1 MLRFFIRFKIVFTA
15 LLLLIF
21 CLFTMSSKI
30 NTEQFY
36 FRTFLFS
43 TLYNIEHFIIG
54 TLDSIKNVFTNVRR
68 IKDLE
73 SRLES
78 AEQRLLHYRELT
90 FLYDEVQNDNHKLK
104 SLLGIRFRLQYPAHY
119 SKIIFR
125 DPTFLSDY
133 IIIDKGQK
141 DGIRLNMPVVYSSES
156 NERMILIGKIIELT
170 DTVSKVRLIS
180 AKNLYLG
187 VRLEN
192 QAYTGVLKGQGSWNQ
207 NLALEYI
214 PFNADI
220 RLGDSVVTSGESEI
234 YPPGLLVGFIQ
245 GIGQNVI
252 EDFFKTLYVKP
263 AFDYKKMVDVFILEY
278 TNKMEVSDLMDG
290 FYER

>member
-1 MLRFFIRFKIVFTA
+1 MLRFFIRFKIAVTA
-15 LLLLIF
+15 LFLLIF

-43 TLYNIEHFIIG
+43 ALYNVERLVVGTIE
-54 TLDSIKNVFTNVRR
+54 SIQNVFTNVRR
-68 IKDLE
+68 IQDLE
-73 SRLES
+73 ARLES

-90 FLYDEVQNDNHKLK
+90 FLYDEVQNENQKLRGQ
-104 SLLGIRFRLQYPAHY
+104 LGIRSRLQYPAHY

-125 DPTFLSDY
+125 DPTFLADY
-133 IIIDKGQK
+133 IIIDKGTR

-156 NERMILIGKIIELT
+156 NDRLILVGKIIELT
-170 DTVSKVRLIS
+170 ESVSKVRLVS
-180 AKNLYLG
+180 ARNLYLG
-187 VRLEN
+187 VKLEN

-207 NLALEYI
+207 NLSLEYI

-234 YPPGLLVGFIQ
+234 YPPGLRVGSIQ

-263 AFDYKKMVDVFILEY
+263 AFDYKKMSDVFILEY
-278 TNKMEVSDLMDG
+278 TNEMDVSNLMDG

>member
-1 MLRFFIRFKIVFTA
+1 MLRFLIRFKIVVTA
-15 LLLLIF
+15 FFLLFISLLA
-21 CLFTMSSKI
+21 MSSRI
-30 NTEQFY
+30 NTNKFY

-43 TLYNIEHFIIG
+43 ALLNIENIMLS
-54 TLDSIKNVFTNVRR
+54 TVESIQNVFINVRR

-73 SRLES
+73 TRLNS
-78 AEQRLLHYRELT
+78 AEERLLHYRELT
-90 FLYDEVQNDNHKLK
+90 FLYDAVQAENKKLK
-104 SLLGIRFRLQYPAHY
+104 GLLGIRSRFEYPAYY

-133 IIIDKGQK
+133 VIIDKGHN
-141 DGIRLNMPVVYSSES
+141 DGIRLNMPVVYSSEM
-156 NERMILIGKIIELT
+156 NDRLVLVGKIIEVT
-170 DTVSKVRLIS
+170 DSASKVRLIS

-192 QAYTGVLKGQGSWNQ
+192 QEYTGILKGQGSWNQ

-220 RLGDSVVTSGESEI
+220 RLGDSVITSGESEI
-234 YPPGLLVGFIQ
+234 YPPGLQVGSIQ

-252 EDFFKTLYVKP
+252 EEFFKTLYVKP
-263 AFDYKKMVDVFILEY
+263 EFDYKKISDVFVLEY
-278 TNKMEVSDLMDG
+278 EKKFNVSNLMDG